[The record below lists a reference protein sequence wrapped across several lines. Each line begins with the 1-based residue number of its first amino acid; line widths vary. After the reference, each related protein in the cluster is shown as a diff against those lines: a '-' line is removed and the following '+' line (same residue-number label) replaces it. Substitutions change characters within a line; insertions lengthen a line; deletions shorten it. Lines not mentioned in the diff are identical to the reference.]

1 MKRLFDSLLAGLS
14 AMMLQMRFI
23 VILFLSVLTAFAQT
37 AQEQRIINRHMS
49 YDQAVRDTRTFIN
62 LLEDT
67 HPDPYTAYGG
77 RIEFRRKA
85 QAILTGL
92 PKEGLTVGDLAMR
105 LNELILPLPG
115 HTSLYL
121 VRRILSENDP
131 WLPIQFSMTAD
142 APVLTATD
150 LKEFEGLI
158 GYRLAGVNGHTMEK
172 IIQTMHHRDMRME
185 NRMGDMR
192 IASGVGT
199 SRKFLLGYFPGD
211 DPDQVIFQLQA
222 PSGAIVERSVS
233 WKERRWFQPDK
244 CLFPQPPRWPSLP
257 ASDDPYFTKIFDQPK
272 AAYLRVADIMGREA
286 YEVAW
291 RSKNDNVRDM
301 LKRYYEQRHKT
312 APEDIAAALQGVPSF
327 FDAATRLLTE
337 MKQRQIPT
345 LIIDLRGNGGG
356 WTPSVYPVLALLYG
370 DAFYRKDFPG
380 QYITRQSALF
390 LQKNNST
397 VDEWRLKNGNPL
409 FEPGDYDFESANDFD
424 PGPPEGRL
432 AKALADYKQAGYSF
446 AAALEAL
453 NGQPLYQPRNIVVL
467 TDQGTYSA
475 AFHFLYYLHHMGAKS
490 VGVPPMQPPNAFM
503 EVTEFTLP
511 ESKLDGSIAN
521 ALQLFMPEDPKAD
534 TFPVTHPL
542 TWEVFR
548 RYGLDSETAL
558 RYALDLVA
566 AGKL

>member
-14 AMMLQMRFI
+14 AMTLQMRFI
-23 VILFLSVLTAFAQT
+23 VILFLFAVTTLGQA
-37 AQEQRIINRHMS
+37 AQEQQIMGRHMS

-67 HPDPYTAYGG
+67 HPDPYTAFGG
-77 RIEFRRKA
+77 RIEFRREG
-85 QAILTGL
+85 QAILTNL
-92 PKEGLTVGDLAMR
+92 PTEGITVGDLAQR
-105 LNELILPLPG
+105 LRHLINPLPG
-115 HTSLYL
+115 HTYL
-121 VRRILSENDP
+121 AGPGYMDP
-131 WLPIQFSMTAD
+131 DSWLPIQFSMTAN
-142 APVLTATD
+142 ALVLTSTD
-150 LKEFEGLI
+150 LKEFKGLI
-158 GYRLAGVNGHTMEK
+158 GSSLAGVNGHTVEQ
-172 IIQTMHHRDMRME
+172 IIQAEQRGGPRFE
-185 NRMGDMR
+185 NRMG
-192 IASGVGT
+192 ALQSVT
-199 SRKFLLGYFPGD
+199 PVVASRKFVLDCFPGD
-211 DPDQVIFQLQA
+211 DPDRITFQLQA

-257 ASDDPYFTKIFDQPK
+257 ASDDPYFTKIFDQPR

-291 RSKNDNVRDM
+291 RSKVGDVREM
-301 LKRYYEQRHKT
+301 LKDYYGRQNKT
-312 APEDIAAALQGVPSF
+312 APEDIAMALQGVPSF
-327 FDAATRLLTE
+327 FDAATHLLTE
-337 MKQRQIPT
+337 MKQQQIPT
-345 LIIDLRGNGGG
+345 LIIDLRGNYGG
-356 WTPSVYPVLALLYG
+356 WSQSVDPFFALLYG

-390 LQKNNST
+390 LQKHNVT
-397 VDEWRLKNGNPL
+397 VDEWRRKTGNPL
-409 FEPGDYDFESANDFD
+409 FEPGDYSFETAGDHAS
-424 PGPPEGRL
+424 GPPEGRR

-453 NGQPLYQPRNIVVL
+453 NGQPLYQPKSIVVL

-475 AFHFLYYLHHMGAKS
+475 AFHFLYCLHHMGAKS
-490 VGVPPMQPPNAFM
+490 VGVPPMQSPNAFM
-503 EVTEFTLP
+503 ELTEFTLP
-511 ESKLDGSIAN
+511 ESKLRGSIAN
-521 ALQLFMPEDPKAD
+521 ALQLYMPENPKAD

-542 TWEVFR
+542 TCEVFR

>member
-1 MKRLFDSLLAGLS
+1 MNRLLVSLLASLS
-14 AMMLQMRFI
+14 AMTLQMRFI
-23 VILFLSVLTAFAQT
+23 VILFLSALTAFAQT
-37 AQEQRIINRHMS
+37 AQEQQNIDRHLS

-67 HPDPYTAYGG
+67 HPDPYTAFGG
-77 RIEFRRKA
+77 RIEFYRKA
-85 QAILTGL
+85 QAILSGL
-92 PKEGLTVGDLAMR
+92 PNEGLTVGDLAMR

-115 HTSLYL
+115 HTSLAL
-121 VRRILSENDP
+121 VGRILSDNHP
-131 WLPIQFSMTAD
+131 PLPIQFSVTAD
-142 APVLTATD
+142 ALVLTATD
-150 LKEFEGLI
+150 LKEFDGLI
-158 GYRLAGVNGHTMEK
+158 GYRLAGVNGHTVEQ
-172 IIQTMHHRDMRME
+172 IIQAMHRDIRME
-185 NRMGDMR
+185 NRSGDLQMV
-192 IASGVGT
+192 SHVVL
-199 SRKFLLGYFPGD
+199 SRKFVLDCFPGD
-211 DPDQVIFQLQA
+211 DPDRITFQLQA
-222 PSGAIVERSVS
+222 PSDAIVERSVS
-233 WKERRWFQPDK
+233 WKECRRFDPEK

-291 RSKNDNVRDM
+291 RSKDDNARDM
-301 LKRYYEQRHKT
+301 LERYYKQRHKT

-327 FDAATRLLTE
+327 FEAATRLLTE

-345 LIIDLRGNGGG
+345 LVIDLRGNGGG

-380 QYITRQSALF
+380 QYITRQSAVF

-424 PGPPEGRL
+424 PGPPAGRL
-432 AKALADYKQAGYSF
+432 AKALAEYKQAGYSF

-503 EVTEFTLP
+503 EVTHFTLP

-521 ALQLFMPEDPKAD
+521 SLQLYMPEDPKAD

-542 TWEVFR
+542 TYEVFR
-548 RYGLDSETAL
+548 RYVLDRETAL

-566 AGKL
+566 AGTL